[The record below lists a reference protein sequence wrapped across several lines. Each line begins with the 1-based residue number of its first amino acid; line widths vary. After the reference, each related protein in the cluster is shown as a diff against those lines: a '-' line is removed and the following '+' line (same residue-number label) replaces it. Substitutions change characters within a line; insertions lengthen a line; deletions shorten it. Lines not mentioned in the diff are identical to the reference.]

1 MRIRWIWIAVLGLA
15 VAQNGRGQ
23 QLPAVIGW
31 KDGGHYIE
39 QVREGKRNVLYA
51 VEVETGRRT
60 PYTPAGKR
68 VATVAVADGEVVY
81 TAPDS
86 SRKTLTRTLA
96 EERNPTLSPDGK
108 WVAFTRDNDLYAV
121 EVASGREVR
130 FTTDGSD
137 VIRNGYASWV
147 YYEEIL
153 GRAGNYRSFW
163 WSPDS
168 RYLAFFRYDDSRVPL
183 YPLYQVRGQHGELE
197 LNRYPRA
204 GDPNP
209 EVSIGIVHVGTAASV
224 GSVGSVR
231 EGQTIW
237 ADFNPKSDQYFGTPF
252 WRPDGKGLLIQWMP
266 REQDNLKLYDIDPAT
281 GAKREIYNEVQPTWV
296 DWIEALHWVD
306 DGFMMVRDF
315 DGWQQ
320 IYLHRSDGSLKQ
332 KLTSGRNWDTRI
344 VRIDEKNRKV
354 YFCSKGEIATRNDLY
369 CVGLDGKG
377 QRRLTFGEYNHK
389 DLLLSPDNRY
399 FLTRYDNSS
408 TPTRVG
414 LVEVKTGKVKV
425 LGALKGPASDSAQ
438 SVNKEMLWLKTKEG
452 YDLPAIVY
460 WPRGMERGKRYP
472 LVIQVYGGPGHS
484 SVSDYWSSGKSGRDS
499 SYITLVPDHRG
510 SGHCGKAGMS
520 EMHRQLGRCEMEDYI
535 AWVKLLR
542 TFPQVDSTR
551 VMISGG
557 SYGGYVTALALTFGA
572 GYFQYGYAKYGVM
585 DWRLYDSHYT
595 ERYMDSPADNPE
607 GYRAASVF
615 TYLDRYQSQGPAMLR
630 IVHGMMDDNVHMQNS
645 LQLVDRLQQLNKT
658 FELMLFPGERHGWR
672 KKMKFTLSDSD
683 NFKNRY
689 LKPTL
694 K

>member
-209 EVSIGIVHVGTAASV
+209 DRTCWDCRFCRFRWFCQGGADDLGRLQSQVRPVFRYTLLAS
-224 GSVGSVR
+224 GR
-231 EGQTIW
+231 EGAAYT
-237 ADFNPKSDQYFGTPF
+237 
-252 WRPDGKGLLIQWMP
+252 
-266 REQDNLKLYDIDPAT
+266 
-281 GAKREIYNEVQPTWV
+281 
-296 DWIEALHWVD
+296 
-306 DGFMMVRDF
+306 
-315 DGWQQ
+315 
-320 IYLHRSDGSLKQ
+320 
-332 KLTSGRNWDTRI
+332 
-344 VRIDEKNRKV
+344 
-354 YFCSKGEIATRNDLY
+354 
-369 CVGLDGKG
+369 
-377 QRRLTFGEYNHK
+377 
-389 DLLLSPDNRY
+389 
-399 FLTRYDNSS
+399 
-408 TPTRVG
+408 
-414 LVEVKTGKVKV
+414 
-425 LGALKGPASDSAQ
+425 
-438 SVNKEMLWLKTKEG
+438 
-452 YDLPAIVY
+452 
-460 WPRGMERGKRYP
+460 
-472 LVIQVYGGPGHS
+472 
-484 SVSDYWSSGKSGRDS
+484 
-499 SYITLVPDHRG
+499 
-510 SGHCGKAGMS
+510 
-520 EMHRQLGRCEMEDYI
+520 
-535 AWVKLLR
+535 
-542 TFPQVDSTR
+542 
-551 VMISGG
+551 
-557 SYGGYVTALALTFGA
+557 
-572 GYFQYGYAKYGVM
+572 M
-585 DWRLYDSHYT
+585 DA
-595 ERYMDSPADNPE
+595 P
-607 GYRAASVF
+607 
-615 TYLDRYQSQGPAMLR
+615 
-630 IVHGMMDDNVHMQNS
+630 
-645 LQLVDRLQQLNKT
+645 
-658 FELMLFPGERHGWR
+658 
-672 KKMKFTLSDSD
+672 
-683 NFKNRY
+683 
-689 LKPTL
+689 
-694 K
+694 